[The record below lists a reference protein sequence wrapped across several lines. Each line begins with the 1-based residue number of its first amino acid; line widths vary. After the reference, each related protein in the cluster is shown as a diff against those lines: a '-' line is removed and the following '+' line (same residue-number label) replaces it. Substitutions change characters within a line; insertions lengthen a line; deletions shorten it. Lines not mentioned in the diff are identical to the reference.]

1 MTTQEFE
8 SMTPAEFLIKLKG
21 FYWSREREQKDRA
34 HALVSII
41 NTCGNL
47 KKGKRVKLHDLYVG
61 SNLDPR
67 NPFYRGY
74 LGLPT

>member
-1 MTTQEFE
+1 MSIQEFE
-8 SMTPAEFLIKLKG
+8 SVTPSEFLVKLKG
-21 FYWSREREQKDRA
+21 FYWRREREHKDRA

-41 NTCGNL
+41 NTCGHL
-47 KKGKRVKLHDLYVG
+47 KKGKRVKLHELFQE